1 MRTFLNN
8 LALSA
13 GLGLLCFSCAFGRT
27 QSGMAT
33 APEKYLMSA
42 GTRVPSS
49 MPRGHQEVSEPVMP
63 VLYGRDGSP
72 VAVQRGGTVDPGRKP
87 THDID
92 SADGSRMYI
101 LELYQQAIDAKES
114 LELEVEALN
123 AALDKANDVIEQ
135 NEGRISELQ
144 TLLETMRADVI
155 RLQAEGDD
163 LASRL
168 TTAQIRRLEAE
179 KLLLEAKL
187 EWRRLQKMM
196 EDRAEDIESLPTGGR
211 R

>member
-1 MRTFLNN
+1 MRTHVTNFA
-8 LALSA
+8 LAA
-13 GLGLLCFSCAFGRT
+13 VLGTLCFSCAFGRT
-27 QSGMAT
+27 QTGVSS

-49 MPRGHQEVSEPVMP
+49 MPQGHQEVQEPVMP
-63 VLYGRDGSP
+63 ALYGRDGSP
-72 VAVQRGGTVDPGRKP
+72 VSTQRGGTVDPDRRP

-92 SADGSRMYI
+92 SPDGSRMYI
-101 LELYQQAIDAKES
+101 LELYQEAIDSKES

-123 AALDKANDVIEQ
+123 AALDKANDVISQ
-135 NEGRISELQ
+135 NEGRITELQ
-144 TLLETMRADVI
+144 ALLESMRADVI

-196 EDRAEDIESLPTGGR
+196 EQRVEDMEGTQSGGQR
-211 R
+211 